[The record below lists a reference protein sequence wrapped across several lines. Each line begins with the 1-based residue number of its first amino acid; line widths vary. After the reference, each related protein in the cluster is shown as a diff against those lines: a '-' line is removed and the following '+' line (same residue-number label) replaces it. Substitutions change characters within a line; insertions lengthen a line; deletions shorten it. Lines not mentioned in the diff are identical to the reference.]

1 MPTAVDVSKR
11 RLPVRAPVRKR
22 AGRRRLVLN
31 YTDAQAEA
39 IRTIDGNLQII
50 ACAGSGKTRV
60 VAARVVH
67 ILKHGGPQVSPDNIV
82 AFTFTEKAAAE
93 LKDRITKLYREEFGN
108 VEGLAGMY
116 VGTIH
121 AFCLDLLTR
130 YLDEYLKFDVLD
142 EVKQRLLIDRNYV
155 KSGMKRLNLTRW
167 AQSKT
172 FINMLSLLRGHLP
185 ATEKEAATSGDAA
198 CSLTMYRALLDEHRY
213 FDYDELLVR
222 ATQVLLQDPSVA
234 SAVGTRVK
242 YLTVDEYQD
251 VSPVQETLIHRLH
264 DLGANLC
271 VVGDDD
277 QNIYE
282 WRGSDL
288 SNIVAFPARY
298 PNVRQVPLELNFRS
312 SAGVISV
319 ARRAVEANPN
329 RIAKEMRAG
338 GFRQFAR
345 GDILA
350 LKFADGAAEADWI
363 AAKIEAL
370 QGLPYLEDGE
380 RLRGLAWSDCA
391 VLLRSVRGSGQPII
405 DALRARHIPFVVKG
419 MTGLFDTPEA
429 AAAVAIFRYLTGA
442 TNRSALL
449 ESWLVA
455 DLGVSETELKRGIDI
470 LDRVKDFASARW
482 FSDRNLQRTFL
493 DFLEAIGLR
502 EERIPQGRGEV
513 VYYNLGKFSQV
524 ISDFEEVHFKTPP
537 QSKFEQFVEFLR
549 YQAGQYYPEGG
560 QDAGFAEPNAVRIM
574 TVHQAKGTEY
584 PAVFLPCLQRNRF
597 PAKRQHNAVWGLVD
611 RSTIPNADRYDN
623 DIEDERRLFYV
634 ALTRSEKFIFA
645 SWAPDASNR
654 LYGRPSEFWEELTH
668 RQEVLTREVPL
679 ASERLP
685 SEPRRS
691 LGNVEMSFSELK
703 YFFECPYQFKLRFL
717 YGFNPP
723 LVEKLGYGRSLHNML
738 AEVHRRALSDTG
750 LGPADVPGLVDR
762 HMNVRY
768 AFEQLE
774 SDLKRS
780 AAKAVGKYLTEHQD
794 NLKRLVHAEEMVELT
809 LPDGIVVHGRIDLI
823 RRTDTDEVVVVDFKS
838 TERAQAEDVT
848 RLQLHVY
855 ALGYQQRFGTE
866 PDLIEVHNLDRGG
879 STREVVDPELVDGTV
894 ALVRSAGERLRE
906 NKMERLTSWCGTCS
920 GCDFAGICRTRPM
933 GART

>member
-1 MPTAVDVSKR
+1 MD
-11 RLPVRAPVRKR
+11 
-22 AGRRRLVLN
+22 

-39 IRTIDGNLQII
+39 IRTIEGNLQII

-67 ILKHGGPQVSPDNIV
+67 ILRQGRPSVTPDNIV

-93 LKDRITKLYREEFGN
+93 LKDRITKLYRDEFGN

-121 AFCLDLLTR
+121 GFCLDLLTR
-130 YLDEYLKFDVLD
+130 YLEQYLKFDVLD

-185 ATEKEAATSGDAA
+185 DANEPPRVEAESTA
-198 CSLTMYRALLDEHRY
+198 SLAMYRALLDEHRY

-222 ATQVLLQDPSVA
+222 AAQVLLQEPAVA
-234 SAVGTRVK
+234 AAVGARVK

-288 SNIVAFPARY
+288 SNIVTFPSRY

-312 SAGVISV
+312 SPGVVSV
-319 ARRAVEANPN
+319 ARRTVEANPA
-329 RIAKEMRAG
+329 RIDKEMRAG

-345 GDILA
+345 GDLLA
-350 LKFADGAAEADWI
+350 LKFADCAAEAEWI
-363 AAKIEAL
+363 AEKIENI
-370 QGLPYLEDGE
+370 QGLPYLEE
-380 RLRGLAWSDCA
+380 ENRVRGLAWSDCA

-405 DALRARHIPFVVKG
+405 DALRARRIPFVVKG
-419 MTGLFDTPEA
+419 MTGLFDTQEVT
-429 AAAVAIFRYLTGA
+429 AAVAVFRYLTGA
-442 TNRSALL
+442 VNRQGLVETWVAAGLGMT
-449 ESWLVA
+449 ESQLTRGVA
-455 DLGVSETELKRGIDI
+455 T
-470 LDRVKDFASARW
+470 LDRVKDFASARR

-493 DFLEAIGLR
+493 DFLEAVGMR
-502 EERIPQGRGEV
+502 EESIPDARGEV

-537 QSKFEQFVEFLR
+537 KAKFEQFVEFLR
-549 YQAGQYYPEGG
+549 YQASQYYPEGG
-560 QDAGFAEPNAVRIM
+560 QDAVFAEPNAVKIM

-584 PAVFLPCLQRNRF
+584 PVVFLPCLQRNRF
-597 PAKRQHNAVWGLVD
+597 PAKRQHNPVWNLID

-634 ALTRSEKFIFA
+634 AVTRSEKFLYA

-654 LYGRPSEFWEELTH
+654 LYGRSSEFWDDLTRRH
-668 RQEVLTREVPL
+668 EVLTREVP
-679 ASERLP
+679 APPDRLP
-685 SEPRRS
+685 PEPRRS
-691 LGNVEMSFSELK
+691 LANVEMSFSELK

-723 LVEKLGYGRSLHNML
+723 LVEKLGYGRSLHNVL
-738 AEVHRRALSDTG
+738 AEIHRRALSDTTIEPEE
-750 LGPADVPGLVDR
+750 LPELVDR
-762 HMNVRY
+762 HMNVRF
-768 AFEQLE
+768 AFDQLE

-780 AAKAVGKYLTEHQD
+780 AVKAVGKYLAEHQD
-794 NLKRLVHAEEMVELT
+794 NLQRLVHAEEIVELT

-855 ALGYQQRFGTE
+855 ALGYQQRFGVE

-879 STREVVDPELVDGTV
+879 STREVVDRELVDSTV
-894 ALVRSAGERLRE
+894 ALVRSAGEQLRE
-906 NKMERLTSWCGTCS
+906 NRMSRLPSWCATCS
-920 GCDFAGICRTRPM
+920 GCDFAGICRTRSGG
-933 GART
+933 GA